1 MAKEKKERPPKKV
14 QEPLPE
20 MGVQP
25 KNPKIHAAVLRYV
38 KERDARM
45 EAGRDEVAAKN
56 ALIELMVEQKV
67 DHYVYGDVRA
77 DLDTL
82 RKLKCKVGKSDDD
95 GEGDDE

>member
-1 MAKEKKERPPKKV
+1 MPRERVPKKA

-20 MGVQP
+20 MGVMP
-25 KNPKIHAAVLRYV
+25 KDAKIHAAVLRYV
-38 KERDARM
+38 EYRDARM

-56 ALIELMVEQKV
+56 SLIELMVEKKV

-82 RKLKCKVGKSDDD
+82 RKLKCKVGSKKKDEDEGEDD
-95 GEGDDE
+95 